1 MMSGQMLHHFRL
13 PSIRRRSAPEEAA
26 RSEEATKAVVDSAKE
41 LKVKAD
47 DVIRAAYELADARVK
62 ERREG
67 G

>member
-13 PSIRRRSAPEEAA
+13 PQIRRRSAPEEAA
-26 RSEEATKAVVDSAKE
+26 RSEESTRAVVDAAKE